1 MVKTL
6 HFHWRGRGFS
16 PWLGNLRSLMPL
28 DAAKKKKKKK
38 CEGRIELLSA
48 LKNLRKFNSQTPFP
62 RKLPKDGL

>member
-6 HFHWRGRGFS
+6 YFHYRGRGFS
-16 PWLGNLRSLMPL
+16 PWLGNLRSLRPL
-28 DAAKKKKKKK
+28 DEAKKKKKK

-48 LKNLRKFNSQTPFP
+48 LKSLRKFNSQTPFP